1 MGDKMNKGKA
11 KAKFLGEAEAVFE
24 QMWEW
29 GAEHSQASLD
39 EIAAE
44 LVPLRQ
50 ELMGEMLGEM
60 VQQHGDGRY
69 EEVVCPEC
77 GEKMKSRGRRR
88 RKVLHAEG
96 EVKIKR
102 GYHRCPECGQGIFP
116 PGSAT
121 PTDGA

>member
-1 MGDKMNKGKA
+1 MNKGKA

-69 EEVVCPEC
+69 EEVVCPDC

-102 GYHRCPECGQGIFP
+102 GYHRCPECGRGISP

>member
-1 MGDKMNKGKA
+1 MDKGKA

-24 QMWEW
+24 RMWAW
-29 GAEHSQASLD
+29 GAEHSQATLD
-39 EIAAE
+39 EMAAG

-50 ELMGEMLGEM
+50 ELMGESLGEL

-69 EEVVCPEC
+69 EEAVCPDC

-88 RKVLHAEG
+88 RKILHAEG

-116 PGSAT
+116 PGPTT

>member
-1 MGDKMNKGKA
+1 MNKEKA
-11 KAKFLGEAEAVFE
+11 KAKFLGEAETVFE
-24 QMWEW
+24 RMWAW
-29 GAEHSQASLD
+29 GAERSQASFD

-44 LVPLRQ
+44 LAPHRQ
-50 ELMGEMLGEM
+50 ELMGELLGEL

-69 EEVVCPEC
+69 AEVVCPDC

-88 RKVLHAEG
+88 RKVQHAEG

-102 GYHRCPECGQGIFP
+102 GYHRCPQCGRGIFP

-121 PTDGA
+121 PADGA

>member
-1 MGDKMNKGKA
+1 MNKGKA

-50 ELMGEMLGEM
+50 ELLGEM

-69 EEVVCPEC
+69 EEVVCPDC
-77 GEKMKSRGRRR
+77 GR
-88 RKVLHAEG
+88 
-96 EVKIKR
+96 
-102 GYHRCPECGQGIFP
+102 GIFP